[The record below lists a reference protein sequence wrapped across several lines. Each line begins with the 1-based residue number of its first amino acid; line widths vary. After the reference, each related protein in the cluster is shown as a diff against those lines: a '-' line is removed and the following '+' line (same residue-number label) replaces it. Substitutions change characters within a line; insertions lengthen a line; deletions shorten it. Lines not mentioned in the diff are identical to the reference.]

1 MSQVFVMLR
10 QSPRAFVEQLDFKT
24 SRGDRVRV
32 VVTDLGIL
40 ELRDGELELV
50 RVHPGVSVDQA
61 CEATGWDLRVA
72 PDVDETEPPSRG
84 ELDALRALRTKGR
97 E

>member
-1 MSQVFVMLR
+1 
-10 QSPRAFVEQLDFKT
+10 
-24 SRGDRVRV
+24 V

-50 RVHPGVSVDQA
+50 RVHPGVSVDDAQQ
-61 CEATGWDLRVA
+61 ATGWQLRVA
-72 PDVDETEPPSRG
+72 PDLDETEPPTRA
-84 ELDALRALRTKGR
+84 ELAALRALETKGS

>member
-1 MSQVFVMLR
+1 MEAT
-10 QSPRAFVEQLDFKT
+10 SPSID
-24 SRGDRVRV
+24 GRVRV

-40 ELRDGELELV
+40 EQRDGELELV
-50 RVHPGVSVDQA
+50 RVHPGVTVDAA

-72 PDVDETEPPSRG
+72 PDVDETEPPSPA
-84 ELDALRALRTKGR
+84 ELDALRALETKGR